1 MAKTQYH
8 QSIISAAA
16 QQYNAPLT
24 NLQVQPNALN
34 RAAQIQKDVTEAS
47 SAGYN
52 LDELKAYLQYREDQK
67 ALATAERL
75 ATGSKALEASIE
87 AGLITDKSKE
97 ELMTKYIEDTNAARI
112 AKAEKEAKQREQ
124 IALSNQLRAE
134 EEKSKSNLWIGLTVV
149 GLAAIG
155 GLSWYYMK
163 NKSKSRKNALEL
175 DDIDDDF
182 DIDDELEE

>member
-1 MAKTQYH
+1 M
-8 QSIISAAA
+8 IRAAA
-16 QQYNAPLT
+16 QRYNTPLT

-34 RAAQIQKDVTEAS
+34 RAAQIQKDATEAS
-47 SAGYN
+47 NAGYN
-52 LDELKAYLQYREDQK
+52 LDELKDYLQYREDQK

-124 IALSNQLRAE
+124 IALSNQLQAE